1 MIAAALLVPAV
12 STALASAVT
21 SLITAQRA
29 PAPNTAGAS
38 RQTNE
43 EPGSRPSGRMQNQKL
58 TNLGQTL
65 LQAPSADLRNSGMN
79 ARHAKGFGIDMGGMA
94 TQEAGQ
100 KLATSG
106 GTLSKVLGA
115 AMSVGGKVVQE
126 YDADTFDHASRR

>member
-12 STALASAVT
+12 TTALASAVT

-29 PAPNTAGAS
+29 PAPNTTGAS

-65 LQAPSADLRNSGMN
+65 LQAPSTALGGSGMN
-79 ARHAKGFGIDMGGMA
+79 TKHAKGFGIAVGGMA
-94 TQEAGQ
+94 AQEAGQ
-100 KLATSG
+100 KMATGS
-106 GTLSKVLGA
+106 GTLCKVLGA
-115 AMSVGGKVVQE
+115 AMIVGGKVAQE
-126 YDADTFDHASRR
+126 FGAGKFENAGRS